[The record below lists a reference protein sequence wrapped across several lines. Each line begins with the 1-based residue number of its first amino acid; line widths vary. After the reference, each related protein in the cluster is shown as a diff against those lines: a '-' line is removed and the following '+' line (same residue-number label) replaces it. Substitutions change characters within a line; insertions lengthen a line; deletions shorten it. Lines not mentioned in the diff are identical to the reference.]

1 MYTSWRCFHTSFLGW
16 LASKKKI
23 FEYLLYIFHH
33 KMFSSNEAPPY
44 TTEFKI
50 HWYSQKL
57 TDIVY
62 CIFTEPYPKFT
73 VHPLYRAS
81 VPRCIPLYPTVQCH
95 STTLDST
102 VPTHWPALYT
112 TVQGTYQHCTPLYSA
127 LTNIVHH
134 CKPLYLSYMYYVET
148 MNWIITSFKM
158 EIWDLNLDFLSLFP
172 IACKRKNRFLFL

>member
-33 KMFSSNEAPPY
+33 KMFSSNEAPY

-81 VPRCIPLYPTVQCH
+81 VPHL
-95 STTLDST
+95 S
-102 VPTHWPALYT
+102 
-112 TVQGTYQHCTPLYSA
+112 HCTPLYSDT
-127 LTNIVHH
+127 LLHWTVLYLHTDQH
-134 CKPLYLSYMYYVET
+134 CSPLYRVL
-148 MNWIITSFKM
+148 TSTVPHCTVH
-158 EIWDLNLDFLSLFP
+158 WQTLYTTVNH
-172 IACKRKNRFLFL
+172 CT